1 MYKLLLCWR
10 YLRTRYIALASI
22 ISVTLGVATMIVV
35 NSVMAGFTTEM
46 ENRIHGI
53 LSDVVLE
60 STSLEGMPDAQW
72 HMEQIRAVAGQWI
85 EAMTPTVAVPAMLS
99 FQVPYGSGKWITRP
113 VYLIGIDAATQ
124 GQVSDFS
131 KYLQHPENRR
141 QLSWELRHEGYDI
154 RDPQGGAD
162 ARHRPQMAAAG
173 WPHRIRR
180 ARYEEM
186 LRWGKPSSAPSGPS
200 RQDSSSP
207 GPGSTDLQQPLDSP
221 GRQQSA
227 GSSGV
232 LQSHGSS
239 DVQQPSGSSGLEPR
253 VGPERSDQAPANPIR
268 VLSESDPGR
277 SGRVGVGW
285 GPKEPGDAAPSP
297 AGPSSG
303 LDLPSPLRSAEGD
316 PRRRGDPRWNE
327 TAERIGRDGTQM
339 PSALARHQETPE
351 RIGQTENRGPS
362 SPPAD
367 SAGGSEPSNPAASDD
382 PFASR
387 IEQQTFDPTRQQ
399 HTGAVLGMGLVSF
412 RDAEGDDRFVLL
424 PGDDVKLTFP
434 TAGTPPKA
442 ISDTFTIVDLYESK
456 MSEYDSQF
464 VFVPIE
470 KLQEL
475 RGMIDPATGARL
487 VSSIQI
493 KLKPGVDGAMV
504 RDLLRAKF
512 RPELYAVFT
521 WRDKQGP
528 LLAAVQM
535 ETAILNVLLFLI
547 ICVSGFGILAIF
559 FMIVVEK
566 TRDIGILKS
575 LGASSR
581 GVMGIFL
588 SYGLL
593 LGVTGS
599 VAGLILG
606 LLFVRYINQI
616 ADWLGKLTGRP
627 LFDPQIYYF
636 YKIPTMVQPTT
647 VTWIISG
654 AVVIA
659 VLASVLPALRAA
671 MLRPVDALRYE

>member
-1 MYKLLLCWR
+1 MYKFLLCWR

-35 NSVMAGFTTEM
+35 NSVMAGFTVEM

-72 HMEQIRAVAGQWI
+72 HMEQIQAVAGPWI
-85 EAMTPTVAVPAMLS
+85 EAMTPTVVVPAMLS
-99 FQVPYGSGKWITRP
+99 FQLPYGSGKWITRP
-113 VYLIGIDAATQ
+113 VHLIGIDAATQ

-154 RDPQGGAD
+154 RDPQGGRD
-162 ARHRPQMAAAG
+162 ARQRPQMAGAG

-186 LRWGKPSSAPSGPS
+186 LQHSKSSAPE
-200 RQDSSSP
+200 
-207 GPGSTDLQQPLDSP
+207 
-221 GRQQSA
+221 
-227 GSSGV
+227 GSSGAHSKSP
-232 LQSHGSS
+232 LSKNSS
-239 DVQQPSGSSGLEPR
+239 ARTEI
-253 VGPERSDQAPANPIR
+253 RSANPHREQAARNPIR
-268 VLSESDPGR
+268 LLHEQPGTEPDR
-277 SGRVGVGW
+277 TSATPEASSLKPTSGNDG
-285 GPKEPGDAAPSP
+285 AAS
-297 AGPSSG
+297 
-303 LDLPSPLRSAEGD
+303 SPLRLASPLPAPEPEAPLQPNSLRSD
-316 PRRRGDPRWNE
+316 RQEKATPQPDK
-327 TAERIGRDGTQM
+327 DSVV
-339 PSALARHQETPE
+339 PSL
-351 RIGQTENRGPS
+351 
-362 SPPAD
+362 
-367 SAGGSEPSNPAASDD
+367 SAGTWAREGEPDD
-382 PFASR
+382 PFAIRMS
-387 IEQQTFDPTRQQ
+387 EQSFDPTRQQ
-399 HTGAVLGMGLVSF
+399 HTGAVLGIGLVSF

-493 KLKPGVDGAMV
+493 KLKPGVDGNMV

-575 LGASSR
+575 LGASSQ

-593 LGVTGS
+593 LGLVGS
-599 VAGLILG
+599 AAGLVLG
-606 LLFVRYINQI
+606 LIFVRYINEI

-636 YKIPTMVQPTT
+636 YKIPTIVEPST
-647 VTWIISG
+647 VAWIMFG
-654 AVVIA
+654 AVLIA

-671 MLRPVDALRYE
+671 MLQPVESLRYE

>member
-53 LSDVVLE
+53 LSDVVVE

-85 EAMTPTVAVPAMLS
+85 EAMTPTVVVPAMLS

-141 QLSWELRHEGYDI
+141 QLSWELRQEGYDI
-154 RDPQGGAD
+154 RDHQGGPE
-162 ARHRPQMAAAG
+162 ARERPQMAAAG
-173 WPHRIRR
+173 WTHRIRR

-186 LRWGKPSSAPSGPS
+186 LRAAKEPPSSPSSPAFQNSQWPKASASSCPVSSRPTPPSKASNPIRAPENPIRFLSQPKKPSWEAPGSRRPSKPPAGFGESRDSGPEESGRAISSSLHIPSPLASEAPHRLAAEAPDSEVAKRAEAPDGDCSGSAGKDQEEPGESKKSLSPSLGSLSSSAP
-200 RQDSSSP
+200 P
-207 GPGSTDLQQPLDSP
+207 GN
-221 GRQQSA
+221 A
-227 GSSGV
+227 
-232 LQSHGSS
+232 
-239 DVQQPSGSSGLEPR
+239 EP
-253 VGPERSDQAPANPIR
+253 E
-268 VLSESDPGR
+268 
-277 SGRVGVGW
+277 
-285 GPKEPGDAAPSP
+285 
-297 AGPSSG
+297 
-303 LDLPSPLRSAEGD
+303 
-316 PRRRGDPRWNE
+316 
-327 TAERIGRDGTQM
+327 
-339 PSALARHQETPE
+339 
-351 RIGQTENRGPS
+351 
-362 SPPAD
+362 
-367 SAGGSEPSNPAASDD
+367 D
-382 PFASR
+382 PFATR
-387 IEQQTFDPTRQQ
+387 MEQPTFDPTRQQ
-399 HTGAVLGMGLVSF
+399 HPGAVIGIGLVSY
-412 RDAEGDDRFVLL
+412 RDGQGNDRFVLL
-424 PGDDVKLTFP
+424 PGDDVKLTFS

-442 ISDTFTIVDLYESK
+442 ISATFTIVDLYESK

-475 RGMIDPATGARL
+475 RGMIDPATGVRF

-493 KLKPGVDGAMV
+493 KLKPAADGNMV

-512 RPELYAVFT
+512 RPELYTVLT

-575 LGASSR
+575 LGASSQ
-581 GVMGIFL
+581 GVMSIFL
-588 SYGLL
+588 TYGLL
-593 LGVTGS
+593 LGLCGS
-599 VAGLILG
+599 AAGLLLG

-616 ADWLGKLTGRP
+616 ADGLGKLTGRP

-636 YKIPTMVQPTT
+636 YKIPTIVHPST
-647 VTWIISG
+647 VAWIVLG
-654 AVVIA
+654 AVAIA

>member
-1 MYKLLLCWR
+1 MYKFLLCWR
-10 YLRTRYIALASI
+10 YLRSRYIALASI

-72 HMEQIRAVAGQWI
+72 HMEQIQAVAGQWI
-85 EAMTPTVAVPAMLS
+85 EAMTPTVVVPAMLS

-113 VYLIGIDAATQ
+113 VHLIGIDAATQ

-141 QLSWELRHEGYDI
+141 QLSWELRQEGYDI
-154 RDPQGGAD
+154 RDPQGGKE
-162 ARHRPQMAAAG
+162 ARERPQMAAAG

-180 ARYEEM
+180 ARYQEM
-186 LRWGKPSSAPSGPS
+186 LRPPKDSSRTSSRSPEKTTTAKPDLSASAPP
-200 RQDSSSP
+200 P
-207 GPGSTDLQQPLDSP
+207 PEQPT
-221 GRQQSA
+221 
-227 GSSGV
+227 V
-232 LQSHGSS
+232 
-239 DVQQPSGSSGLEPR
+239 
-253 VGPERSDQAPANPIR
+253 NPIR
-268 VLSESDPGR
+268 VLSETQRPGSDPASLR
-277 SGRVGVGW
+277 SD
-285 GPKEPGDAAPSP
+285 PKEPTAAGCPTNNL
-297 AGPSSG
+297 SSG
-303 LDLPSPLRSAEGD
+303 LRLPPPWGSQLPDGSGEAGFQRQERAEGKSD
-316 PRRRGDPRWNE
+316 
-327 TAERIGRDGTQM
+327 DGNKG
-339 PSALARHQETPE
+339 SF
-351 RIGQTENRGPS
+351 S
-362 SPPAD
+362 SPPD
-367 SAGGSEPSNPAASDD
+367 SASPSASAAPAESDD

-387 IEQQTFDPTRQQ
+387 IQAETFDPTRQQ

-470 KLQEL
+470 KLQQL
-475 RGMIDPATGARL
+475 RGMIDPVSGARL

-493 KLKPGVDGAMV
+493 KLKPGVDGNMV

-575 LGASSR
+575 LGASGQ

-588 SYGLL
+588 GYGLL
-593 LGVTGS
+593 LGLTGS
-599 VAGLILG
+599 AAGLILG
-606 LLFVRYINQI
+606 LIFVRYINEI

-636 YKIPTMVQPTT
+636 YKIPTIVQPST
-647 VTWIISG
+647 VAWIVLG
-654 AVVIA
+654 AVAIA

-671 MLRPVDALRYE
+671 TLRPVEALRYE